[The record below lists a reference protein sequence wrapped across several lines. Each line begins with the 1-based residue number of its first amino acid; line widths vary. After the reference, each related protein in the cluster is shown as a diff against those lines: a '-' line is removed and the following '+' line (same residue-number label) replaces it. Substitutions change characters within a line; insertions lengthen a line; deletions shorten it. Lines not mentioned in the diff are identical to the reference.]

1 MSQSN
6 AEVMR
11 RRSTIEMDIAILQA
25 LSGSKL
31 LKMTHIMYKAK
42 LNATVLKEK
51 LIVLEARGLI
61 VSHKLHKMHLM
72 GPGRERVF
80 YAVTSKG
87 LEVLRTYLSAYS
99 ALGRGWF

>member
-31 LKMTHIMYKAK
+31 LKMTHIMYKAN
-42 LNATVLKEK
+42 LNANVLKKK
-51 LIVLEARGLI
+51 LIVLEAKGLI
-61 VSHKLHKMHLM
+61 VSHTVHKEHLRQ
-72 GPGRERVF
+72 PDKERMF

-87 LEVLRTYLSAYS
+87 LGVLHSYLSAYN
-99 ALGRGWF
+99 ALGSVEL

>member
-1 MSQSN
+1 MNQSN
-6 AEVMR
+6 AQVMR

-61 VSHKLHKMHLM
+61 VSHKVHKMHLKA
-72 GPGRERVF
+72 PGRERIF

-87 LEVLRTYLSAYS
+87 LEVLHTYLSAFS
-99 ALGRGWF
+99 S